1 MNSRPPIRGRGCAPN
16 FLMHRNPFL
25 GDWKKK
31 LLFNFPIYL
40 LETFFTFQKMHHFL
54 RGKGIIQYDF
64 WMARSAVIINR
75 IFFNFQDSNPALRL
89 KDEVIAAT
97 LLSASGSGPSAA
109 AANNE
114 DLVLTSMGSSEAEI
128 DWQYFDEHT
137 YIEAKAVKEGE
148 DAYARNKFNQLASD
162 GIASNRHI
170 PDTRSG
176 QCKARHWKSKELPP
190 TSVIITFH
198 NEARST
204 LLRTIVR

>member
-1 MNSRPPIRGRGCAPN
+1 MTIAGDLPLWSSDD
-16 FLMHRNPFL
+16 LM
-25 GDWKKK
+25 
-31 LLFNFPIYL
+31 
-40 LETFFTFQKMHHFL
+40 
-54 RGKGIIQYDF
+54 
-64 WMARSAVIINR
+64 V
-75 IFFNFQDSNPALRL
+75 
-89 KDEVIAAT
+89 
-97 LLSASGSGPSAA
+97 
-109 AANNE
+109 
-114 DLVLTSMGSSEAEI
+114 TSITSEAEI

-162 GIASNRHI
+162 RIASNRNI

-176 QCKARHWKSKELPP
+176 QCKARNWSNNLPP

>member
-1 MNSRPPIRGRGCAPN
+1 M
-16 FLMHRNPFL
+16 
-25 GDWKKK
+25 
-31 LLFNFPIYL
+31 
-40 LETFFTFQKMHHFL
+40 
-54 RGKGIIQYDF
+54 
-64 WMARSAVIINR
+64 
-75 IFFNFQDSNPALRL
+75 
-89 KDEVIAAT
+89 IAAT

-162 GIASNRHI
+162 RIASNRHI

-176 QCKARHWKSKELPP
+176 QCKARQWANDLPP

>member
-1 MNSRPPIRGRGCAPN
+1 
-16 FLMHRNPFL
+16 
-25 GDWKKK
+25 
-31 LLFNFPIYL
+31 
-40 LETFFTFQKMHHFL
+40 
-54 RGKGIIQYDF
+54 
-64 WMARSAVIINR
+64 MARSAVIINR
-75 IFFNFQDSNPALRL
+75 NFFNFQDSNPALRL

-109 AANNE
+109 AANPNNE

-162 GIASNRHI
+162 RIASNRNI

>member
-1 MNSRPPIRGRGCAPN
+1 MVRGQ
-16 FLMHRNPFL
+16 
-25 GDWKKK
+25 KKEYI
-31 LLFNFPIYL
+31 LLNTS
-40 LETFFTFQKMHHFL
+40 EK
-54 RGKGIIQYDF
+54 
-64 WMARSAVIINR
+64 INR
-75 IFFNFQDSNPALRL
+75 TPNLKTLFILQDSNPALRL

-97 LLSASGSGPSAA
+97 LLSASGSGPSAQA
-109 AANNE
+109 AQTNE
-114 DLVLTSMGSSEAEI
+114 DLLLTSIGAEAEI

-137 YIEAKAVKEGE
+137 YIEAKSVKEGE

-162 GIASNRHI
+162 RIASNRHI

-176 QCKARHWKSKELPP
+176 QCKARKWANDLPH